1 MSYVDAAYIIHDL
14 VNSDSVDF
22 YSTVQYS
29 TVTSNTEE
37 TREKKNVEKTKL
49 TKTLATRK
57 VKIDNYI
64 RYQKGRLRKGR
75 DNIRDSRFVIISF
88 CPALREIRDC
98 GGGHV

>member
-22 YSTVQYS
+22 YS